1 MFELIKQLLG
11 KSSQSSIEQQQ
22 VVESSPEPATQELV
36 IDNFKQEN
44 VAESKYQEQSA
55 VTGIGSLQQQLNTL
69 GDRAILS
76 LWPPNGEYPGPIII
90 NHPLTLDGQGATIW
104 ALTGPVLSI
113 QSDRVILKN
122 LRIEVTGYETIS
134 SQRDYCAILVNSG
147 QNLEFDNVEVRGTAM
162 GLPEEEGEW
171 KYPSQLNLGKLAPRT
186 EYNLRLRIVVPVA
199 CKIESQI
206 SGLEFTPRNLTPGDN
221 EIQLHLEE
229 LSPSTY
235 INGSIFLVSASLK
248 RRITL
253 TAYINSEANAELLL
267 IQNCIVWKPEECAIV
282 VDTIPLLTNQTDT
295 ENIENE
301 LSIKSNIIPI
311 ANQDKTQP
319 HQSLRVNKIHREIKP
334 NNEIF
339 LAVPEN
345 NRLEEPPQPDRE
357 IKKQSQLGGAFT
369 ISNSDSQTQQT
380 ISNQEQVS
388 ELHLSRI
395 KSSNLPNSI
404 FNYSQPSASEPS
416 ENPEDVSIE
425 SGEEQQR
432 SPAINPIFKHKS
444 SPSQT

>member
-36 IDNFKQEN
+36 IDNYKQEN

-69 GDRAILS
+69 GDPPILS

-122 LRIEVTGYETIS
+122 LRIEVTGSETIS
-134 SQRDYCAILVNSG
+134 SQRDYCAIMVNSG

-221 EIQLHLEE
+221 EIQLHLEG

-248 RRITL
+248 RRVTL
-253 TAYINSEANAELLL
+253 TAYIDSEANTELLL
-267 IQNCIVWKPEECAIV
+267 IQNPIVWQPEDSPIV
-282 VDTIPLLTNQTDT
+282 VDTTPLLPNQAHI

-301 LSIKSNIIPI
+301 VYSKSNIIS
-311 ANQDKTQP
+311 AKKQDESQP
-319 HQSLRVNKIHREIKP
+319 QKSLRVNKIHREVKP
-334 NNEIF
+334 NNQIF
-339 LAVPEN
+339 LSISAN
-345 NRLEEPPQPDRE
+345 NILEEPLQQDSE

-369 ISNSDSQTQQT
+369 TSNSDSPTQQT
-380 ISNQEQVS
+380 ISNQGQFS
-388 ELHLSRI
+388 ESSSSRI
-395 KSSNLPNSI
+395 KSYNRPNSI
-404 FNYSQPSASEPS
+404 FNYSQPSPSEPL
-416 ENPEDVSIE
+416 ENPEDASIG
-425 SGEEQQR
+425 SGE
-432 SPAINPIFKHKS
+432 K
-444 SPSQT
+444 